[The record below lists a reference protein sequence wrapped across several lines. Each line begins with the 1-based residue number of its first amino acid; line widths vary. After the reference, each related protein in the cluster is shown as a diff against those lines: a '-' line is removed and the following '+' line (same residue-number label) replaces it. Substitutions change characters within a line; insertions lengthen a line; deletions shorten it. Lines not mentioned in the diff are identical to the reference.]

1 MKKGKTMSND
11 KRNGF
16 INKIGF
22 IGLGLIG
29 GSIAKAIQK
38 YYPEIRLYGHAS
50 RQTTLAAAHDE
61 GVIENDDF
69 LPLEE
74 FAHMD
79 IVFLCSPV
87 RCNIDYL
94 RRLAPLLDENCLLTD
109 VGSVKGEIQK
119 AADELGLSAQFI
131 GGHPMTG
138 SEKDGF
144 AFSSAQLLENA
155 YYILTRNPEID
166 EVRFNKF
173 KVFISSIGSLAIEAT
188 PTLHDHATAAI
199 SHLPHIISATLVR
212 LIRDN
217 DTPDGI
223 MRTIAAGGFK
233 DITRISSSSP
243 VMWQNI
249 CMENRDELLH
259 LIQLYEE
266 ALHKAEEMVSVGDEE
281 ELLSFFSGAK
291 DYRDSLPI
299 RGNGLLPRANDFYL
313 DLADETGQI
322 AIVATLLATA
332 GISLKNIGIVH
343 NREFEEGVLHID
355 VYNEADKDQ
364 AMQILTDHGYK
375 IHRRN

>member
-1 MKKGKTMSND
+1 MSNS
-11 KRNGF
+11 RQHSF
-16 INKIGF
+16 IEKIGF

-29 GSIAKAIQK
+29 GSIAKAIRQ
-38 YYPEIRLYGHAS
+38 YYPEIQLYGHAS
-50 RQTTLAAAHDE
+50 RQATLLAAHEE

-69 LPLEE
+69 LPLEH
-74 FAHMD
+74 FSKMD

-87 RCNIDYL
+87 RANIDYL
-94 RRLAPLLDENCLLTD
+94 RQLAPLVSEDCLLTD

-119 AADELGLSAQFI
+119 VADELGLSAQFI

-144 AFSSAQLLENA
+144 AYSSTQLLENA
-155 YYILTRNPEID
+155 YYILTHNSSID
-166 EVRFNKF
+166 GSRFNKF
-173 KVFISSIGSLAIEAT
+173 KVFISSLGPIAIEAT
-188 PTLHDHATAAI
+188 PELHDYATAAI

-212 LIRDN
+212 LVRDN
-217 DTPDGI
+217 DTPHGL

-259 LIQLYEE
+259 LLKLYED
-266 ALHKAEEMVSVGDEE
+266 ALHQAEEMVDKGDEE

-313 DLADETGQI
+313 DLADEAGQI

-332 GISLKNIGIVH
+332 SISIKNIGIVH
-343 NREFEEGVLHID
+343 NREFEAGVLHID
-355 VYNEADKDQ
+355 VYDEAAKEQ
-364 AMQILTDHGYK
+364 AMQILTDHGYT
-375 IHRRN
+375 IHKRS

>member
-1 MKKGKTMSND
+1 MNKNGS
-11 KRNGF
+11 NGF
-16 INKIGF
+16 IEKIGF

-38 YYPEIRLYGHAS
+38 YYPEILLYGHAS
-50 RQTTLAAAHDE
+50 RQETLMAAHEE

-87 RCNIDYL
+87 RSNIDYL
-94 RRLAPLLDENCLLTD
+94 RRLAPLLDEHCLLTD

-119 AADELGLSAQFI
+119 ASDELGLSAQFI

-138 SEKDGF
+138 SEKVGF

-166 EVRFNKF
+166 EIRFNKF
-173 KVFISSIGSLAIEAT
+173 KVFVSSIGSIAIEAT
-188 PTLHDHATAAI
+188 PTLHDYATAAI

-217 DTPDGI
+217 DTPSGI

-249 CMENRDELLH
+249 CLENRDELLH

-266 ALHKAEEMVSVGDEE
+266 ALHQAKEMVSEGDEDG
-281 ELLSFFSGAK
+281 LLSFFSGAK

-343 NREFEEGVLHID
+343 NREFEAGVLHID

-364 AMQILTDHGYK
+364 AMQILTDHGYT

>member
-1 MKKGKTMSND
+1 MNKNGS
-11 KRNGF
+11 NGF
-16 INKIGF
+16 IEKIGF

-61 GVIENDDF
+61 GVIENGDF

-94 RRLAPLLDENCLLTD
+94 RKLAPLLDENCLLTD

-199 SHLPHIISATLVR
+199 SHLPHIISASSMSSGVVSFIFSYVLSTSLASVSAYI
-212 LIRDN
+212 LA
-217 DTPDGI
+217 
-223 MRTIAAGGFK
+223 TIVSSVTAIPAAMSL
-233 DITRISSSSP
+233 SSSS
-243 VMWQNI
+243 I
-249 CMENRDELLH
+249 SFLYAS
-259 LIQLYEE
+259 LI
-266 ALHKAEEMVSVGDEE
+266 SVY
-281 ELLSFFSGAK
+281 SK
-291 DYRDSLPI
+291 
-299 RGNGLLPRANDFYL
+299 
-313 DLADETGQI
+313 
-322 AIVATLLATA
+322 VC
-332 GISLKNIGIVH
+332 
-343 NREFEEGVLHID
+343 GV
-355 VYNEADKDQ
+355 
-364 AMQILTDHGYK
+364 
-375 IHRRN
+375 